1 MLYIRSP
8 LQNKSYQQTLQGW
21 VGFMGNSLVQGFLSY
36 PGTRVHKNLTI
47 DKI

>member
-1 MLYIRSP
+1 MYIPSLP
-8 LQNKSYQQTLQGW
+8 KIIIYQQTLQGW
-21 VGFMGNSLVQGFLSY
+21 VGFYGKFHLVQGFLSY